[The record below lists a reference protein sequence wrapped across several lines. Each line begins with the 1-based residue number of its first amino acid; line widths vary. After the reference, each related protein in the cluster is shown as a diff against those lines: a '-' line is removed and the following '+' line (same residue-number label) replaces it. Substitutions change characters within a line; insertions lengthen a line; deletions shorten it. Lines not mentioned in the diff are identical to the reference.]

1 MKDVVL
7 IPAWRRPE
15 FLWHCLANIQRA
27 EGADKLHYL
36 FRFDQGYSPDL
47 HEVVAGF
54 PLSKEVLLTP
64 PCKYIAAKQSYS
76 LLTGYTAA
84 AARTDGLVYMIEED
98 VMVATDF
105 FRYHQEAH
113 ALNRDLFCSIAVAN
127 PNRGR
132 DNIHGE
138 PDECY
143 LSSGDYCSLGVAY
156 RVQVIRE
163 ILQPHMQVAYFTDP
177 VKYCLRNFR
186 EAPLGAA
193 YSEQDGLIRRIQLQ
207 IGAARPI
214 AYPYQAKAYHAG
226 FYGKNR
232 GAGPTGTWRQRLER
246 ITAVIYSDEAMR
258 TFAKHPEWYEDS
270 RPIQLNAQPWT
281 TLSLKPLPENASPV
295 RF

>member
-1 MKDVVL
+1 M
-7 IPAWRRPE
+7 
-15 FLWHCLANIQRA
+15 LWHCLANIQRA

-36 FRFDQGYSPDL
+36 FRFDQGHSPDL
-47 HEVVAGF
+47 QEVVAGF
-54 PLSKEVLLTP
+54 PFSKEVLVTP
-64 PCKYIAAKQSYS
+64 PSKYLMAKQSYS

-105 FRYHQEAH
+105 FRYHQQAH
-113 ALNRDLFCSIAVAN
+113 ALEPDLFCSIGVAN

-132 DNIHGE
+132 DHIEGE
-138 PDECY
+138 PHEFY
-143 LSSGDYCSLGVAY
+143 LSTHDYCSLGVAFNV
-156 RVQVIRE
+156 RVIRE
-163 ILQPHMQVAYFTDP
+163 VLQPHMQVGYFTDP
-177 VKYCLRNFR
+177 VKYCLRNFKGS
-186 EAPLGAA
+186 PFGASFA
-193 YSEQDGLIRRIQLQ
+193 EQDGLIRRIQWQL
-207 IGAARPI
+207 GAERPI

-232 GAGPTGTWRQRLER
+232 GAGPGGTWRQRLER

-281 TLSLKPLPENASPV
+281 TLSLKPLPANASPV